1 MLEKILNNA
10 TLMSWSKAIVNFG
23 SAIFV
28 MPLIL
33 AVYSPVEQAFWFL
46 VNSIIGF
53 ALLADSGFGSVLV
66 RAASYFKSGA
76 NYLPKSKDEY
86 DKQAKIESDE
96 PNYQKLTDLIATTSK
111 IYSIL
116 TLFVILLM
124 ATGGIAFIWN
134 IMELA
139 NHRIDFWISY
149 AILIPTAIFMILN
162 IRWASILRGLN
173 FIAVEARFS
182 TLLGVIRVIVF
193 AVLLTFGL
201 KPLYLVLVMFVI
213 AVINHFYIKAK
224 VLQWL
229 KKNST
234 YNKKGIYDKQIF
246 SSLWSATWRLAGI
259 SWGNYFVE
267 ASNSLLA
274 AQIPD
279 ARAMANF
286 LFTARILDFVKN
298 LAYVPFYSN
307 ISDIYSYGAKK
318 EFKLLKKKFSEYF
331 VMGLFIIISAF
342 LAINL
347 AGNPALKLLGIE
359 TEFIGITL
367 ITIMCLSIL
376 FDMHASFHA
385 SIYTSTNH
393 IPFFWPSIIS
403 GALVVILGR
412 WATPYYGL
420 LGIITTRFLVQF
432 SFSNWY
438 AVYLNL
444 NLLNWK
450 AADYLKEFP
459 VAGIKGISQKVYN
472 LIKLFSIFKKH

>member
-246 SSLWSATWRLAGI
+246 SSLWSATWRL
-259 SWGNYFVE
+259 V
-267 ASNSLLA
+267 
-274 AQIPD
+274 
-279 ARAMANF
+279 RNF
-286 LFTARILDFVKN
+286 M
-298 LAYVPFYSN
+298 
-307 ISDIYSYGAKK
+307 G
-318 EFKLLKKKFSEYF
+318 KLL
-331 VMGLFIIISAF
+331 
-342 LAINL
+342 
-347 AGNPALKLLGIE
+347 
-359 TEFIGITL
+359 
-367 ITIMCLSIL
+367 C
-376 FDMHASFHA
+376 
-385 SIYTSTNH
+385 
-393 IPFFWPSIIS
+393 
-403 GALVVILGR
+403 
-412 WATPYYGL
+412 
-420 LGIITTRFLVQF
+420 
-432 SFSNWY
+432 
-438 AVYLNL
+438 
-444 NLLNWK
+444 
-450 AADYLKEFP
+450 
-459 VAGIKGISQKVYN
+459 
-472 LIKLFSIFKKH
+472 